1 MKNAAKALSL
11 ALASLMLL
19 TACNNA
25 EKEPVLDT
33 SASTAAESTAEEITT
48 EAAEKTTEETPKE
61 TAEETA
67 EVTTEE
73 NSESSANSG
82 NVTDKSK
89 FPTDLYGLLGDNISP
104 DEMTAV
110 NHFGTEG
117 SWSYIECHG
126 FAYIAEPTGINY
138 NSIDNADIFN
148 SGDNSFTGSPDQSN
162 AIYKRVYAGDEICGL
177 TVETAVT
184 SFINEDIGLPKDC
197 KMRYFCGCSVMF
209 KGEKEMSGY
218 IVILNDDE
226 YGVGGNGDI
235 IFIPDNNSQV
245 LPVINYDSIEQTESG
260 EWSVTSNALEYT
272 LIEGDIAF
280 KNEYGIF
287 TLGNIEDYGDMFDGA
302 EKNKALSVNLTVENI
317 EMSGTINWATFL
329 HATVKDVKFN

>member
-1 MKNAAKALSL
+1 MKNASKALSL
-11 ALASLMLL
+11 VLASLMLL
-19 TACNNA
+19 TACNNE
-25 EKEPVLDT
+25 EKEPVSGNLV
-33 SASTAAESTAEEITT
+33 STAAESTAEEASAEDS
-48 EAAEKTTEETPKE
+48 EATTEETV
-61 TAEETA
+61 EE
-67 EVTTEE
+67 TTEE
-73 NSESSANSG
+73 VSESTADDG
-82 NVTDKSK
+82 GDADKSK
-89 FPTDLYGLLGDNISP
+89 SPTDIYGILEDNINP
-104 DEMTAV
+104 DEMTDV
-110 NHFGTEG
+110 RNFTED

-148 SGDNSFTGSPDQSN
+148 SGDNSFTGSPNQSN

-177 TVETAVT
+177 TLETAVT
-184 SFINEDIGLPKDC
+184 SFRNEDTGLPKDC
-197 KMRYFCGCSVMF
+197 KMRYFGGCSVTF

-302 EKNKALSVNLTVENI
+302 EKNKALSVNLTAENI
-317 EMSGTINWATFL
+317 EMSGSIDWSPFL

>member
-11 ALASLMLL
+11 VLASLMLL
-19 TACNNA
+19 TACNNE
-25 EKEPVLDT
+25 EKEPVSDNPV
-33 SASTAAESTAEEITT
+33 STAAESTAKETFT
-48 EAAEKTTEETPKE
+48 EA
-61 TAEETA
+61 A

-73 NSESSANSG
+73 VSESTVDDGGDA
-82 NVTDKSK
+82 DKSK
-89 FPTDLYGLLGDNISP
+89 SPTDIYGILYDNISP
-104 DEMTAV
+104 DEMTDV
-110 NHFGTEG
+110 RNFTED

-148 SGDNSFTGSPDQSN
+148 SGDNSFTGSPDKSD
-162 AIYKRVYAGDEICGL
+162 AAYKRLNVGDEICGL

-184 SFINEDIGLPKDC
+184 SFRNEDTGLPKDC
-197 KMRYFCGCSVMF
+197 KMRYFGGCSVTF

-245 LPVINYDSIEQTESG
+245 LPVINYDSIEQAESG

-287 TLGNIEDYGDMFDGA
+287 TLGNIEDYGDMFDGV
-302 EKNKALSVNLTVENI
+302 EKNKALSVNLTAENI
-317 EMSGTINWATFL
+317 EMSGSIDWSPFL
-329 HATVKDVKFN
+329 YATVKNVKFN